1 MNSLLRFKLEVP
13 NIKYSLSLLL
23 FVFLILL
30 LGGCWSKRE
39 LNELAIVAAVGV
51 DRVNEQYEI
60 SVQIVNP
67 GQIASKK
74 ATSQSPV
81 ITYHATGKS
90 LFEAIRK
97 LTTLTPRKPYY
108 SHAQI
113 IIIGE
118 ELAEEGMNNIL
129 DLFQRDPEGRSE
141 FNILIA
147 RDTTAKEVLSILTPL
162 EDIPAKNILN
172 ALKSSEQAI
181 GTTDSVILDD
191 LINSLS
197 GKGNSAVLSTI
208 ELHGDSAIGNN
219 QTNVERIQNPAILK
233 FGDFAL
239 FKDYKLV
246 GFLTMAESKSY
257 NYMNNHIK
265 STFEILSCPE
275 KGKLTTEVTNS
286 EAKITGRV
294 QHGHPK
300 INIKLKVEQNVADV
314 NCTIDLTKPQNITAL
329 NKATSEAIK
338 KGLEQTLDTLQKTYK
353 VDALQFAEIL
363 YRQDY
368 KGWNKIKDNWATL
381 FPEIDVKVQ
390 VTVNTQGIGTSL
402 NKDLQKSY

>member
-1 MNSLLRFKLEVP
+1 MP

-23 FVFLILL
+23 LVLLILL

-67 GQIASKK
+67 GQVASKK

-108 SHAQI
+108 AHAQI

-147 RDTTAKEVLSILTPL
+147 RDTTAKEVISILTPL

-172 ALKSSEQAI
+172 ALKSSEKAL
-181 GTTDSVILDD
+181 GSTDSVILDD

-208 ELHGDSAIGNN
+208 ELHGDSATGNT

-233 FGDFAL
+233 FGDLAL
-239 FKDYKLV
+239 FKDYKLI
-246 GFLTMAESKSY
+246 GFLTMEESKSY

-265 STFEILSCPE
+265 STFEILACPE
-275 KGKLTTEVTNS
+275 KGKLTTEVTS
-286 EAKITGRV
+286 SKAKITGRV
-294 QHGHPK
+294 QHGQPK
-300 INIKLKVEQNVADV
+300 INIKLVVEQNVADI
-314 NCTIDLTKPQNITAL
+314 NCMIDLTKPQNITTL
-329 NKATSEAIK
+329 NKVTSESIK
-338 KGLEQTLDTLQKTYK
+338 NGLEQTLDTLQKTYK
-353 VDALQFAEIL
+353 VDALQFGEIL

-368 KGWNKIKDNWATL
+368 KGWNKIKDNWVSL
-381 FPEIDVKVQ
+381 FPNIDVKVQ
-390 VTVNTQGIGTSL
+390 VTVKTQGFGTIQ
-402 NKDLQKSY
+402 NKDLQKSS